1 MDNTFKLQKI
11 MDNFDLRT
19 RLPNSKGIKWTF
31 VSGHDTD
38 VLALHQAL
46 NISSFQCTE

>member
-11 MDNFDLRT
+11 MDNFDLRIKI
-19 RLPNSKGIKWTF
+19 PNNRGIKWTF

-46 NISSFQCTE
+46 NISSPQCTE